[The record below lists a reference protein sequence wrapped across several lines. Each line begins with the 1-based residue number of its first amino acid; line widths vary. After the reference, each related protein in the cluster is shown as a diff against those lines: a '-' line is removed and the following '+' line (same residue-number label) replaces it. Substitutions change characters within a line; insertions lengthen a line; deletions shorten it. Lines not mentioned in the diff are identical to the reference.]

1 MLCFYQQQ
9 PIHPAGVAMLLLAML
24 FGVSLRRLVR
34 VPSGV
39 SRVTPRRMSV
49 VCRLLV
55 ASGLVMLGRF
65 AVMASGMRQMF

>member
-1 MLCFYQQQ
+1 
-9 PIHPAGVAMLLLAML
+9 MLLLAM
-24 FGVSLRRLVR
+24 FFSVSLRRLVR

-39 SRVTPRRMSV
+39 SGVSRRRMSV
-49 VCRLLV
+49 VGRLLV